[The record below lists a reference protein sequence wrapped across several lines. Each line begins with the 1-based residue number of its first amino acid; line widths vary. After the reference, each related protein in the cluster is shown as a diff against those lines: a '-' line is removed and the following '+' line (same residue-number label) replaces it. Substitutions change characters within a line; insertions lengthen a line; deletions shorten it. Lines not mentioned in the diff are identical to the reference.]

1 MHLVPNTLSTVG
13 GHMLIGEPL
22 PFIKNYIEKLN
33 EAIKT
38 YCPEKELSRIQR
50 YWLSFC
56 VTAIIVTNS
65 VCWSRFQKAGIG
77 QYGVG
82 ALSWMFRKSS
92 IPWEMLLQMS
102 VASILRQYGITEG
115 CIGID
120 DTDKKRSKSTRKISY
135 VHKIKHK
142 PSGGYVMGQSIVFL
156 VLITPKI
163 TIPVGFAFHMPDP
176 GLKAWS
182 KNNKK
187 LKEKGV
193 PKKERP
199 AKPDRD
205 KNYPTMPQIAVSLL
219 EKFRNAH
226 PQIHIQCVFADAL
239 YGTKSFV
246 DQTSSLFKGAQV
258 ISQIRENQLVRF
270 RNRNR
275 TVKDYFEAFP
285 GTEQTMQ
292 VRGGEQ
298 IKVTAGSA
306 RLHVHAHG
314 KKRFVIA
321 LKYEGEDQYRYII
334 ASDLSWRTID
344 IMEAYT
350 LRWLVEVFFQ
360 DWKANEGWGK
370 LTKQPGEEGSSRSL
384 ILSLLVDHSL
394 FFHPA
399 QTAQLENKLP
409 AYTVGSLTEKIKV
422 EAIMNLFEQ
431 IVLSE
436 APIERFKEFAKAVE
450 NNVVKL
456 YPSTKHMISRDYGK
470 FEALPSLKHRCEA

>member
-1 MHLVPNTLSTVG
+1 MHLAPNTSSTVG

-33 EAIKT
+33 EAIKAH
-38 YCPEKELSRIQR
+38 CPENGLSRIQR
-50 YWLSFC
+50 CWLSFC

-65 VCWSRFQKAGIG
+65 VCWSRFQKVGIG
-77 QYGVG
+77 QYGIG

-102 VASILRQYGITEG
+102 VAAILRQYGITKG

-187 LKEKGV
+187 LKEKGF

-219 EKFRNAH
+219 EKFRKAH
-226 PQIHIQCVFADAL
+226 PHIQIQCVFADAL
-239 YGTKSFV
+239 YGTKDFV
-246 DQTSSLFKGAQV
+246 DQTSALFKGAQV

-321 LKYEGEDQYRYII
+321 LKYEGEDEYRYII

-399 QTAQLENKLP
+399 QIAQLENKLP

-431 IVLSE
+431 IIFSD
-436 APIERFKEFAKAVE
+436 APVERFKEFARSVE

-470 FEALPSLKHRCEA
+470 FETVPSLKHRCEA